1 VPFVKT
7 GYDDWI
13 WDNPNLPNK
22 VNEKEDIKLV
32 IRADVF
38 TLVVKSL
45 FFYIVFFLFL
55 IGRVFISGLEPIFIS
70 GYEFLMWGVSSLMI
84 VNFIVIFHNYYLSM
98 QIITNERVID
108 IDQTGIFKREINTV
122 PITNIQ
128 DVTFKRDTFL
138 KSILNYGDIIVQTS
152 GQSPKESKDGVL
164 GVVFNNVPRPA
175 EVKEFLLQI
184 KNSSENEKTKEEA
197 EINAQAL
204 KKVLGGHILGS

>member
-1 VPFVKT
+1 MPFVKT